1 LKFIRLPRFIVFAVV
16 LSGIAL
22 LFSCSTKKNT
32 FTRRTYHNLTT
43 HYNVYWNGNE
53 SFKQGVAD
61 LNSGIRENFNKILP
75 VFNYGTPEEARKVST
90 RMDRAIE
97 KATIGIRRHSMI
109 FKSKEY
115 NKWIDDCFMLIAK
128 AQFYKQDYNS
138 ARRTFE
144 QVMTEYPRQPVYYEA
159 LLWVAQCNL
168 QQKKFEENLAKLDE
182 LDGLITKE
190 TVPFRVRKKLPL
202 VYADYYL
209 KVNNFGAARSALQQG
224 IELNTSGKTRVRLN
238 YILAQIYQ
246 QEKNY
251 SMATEYFTKVTRG
264 PASFEMAFNARINMA
279 KSFDVYGGNKA
290 GLEKELRKMLK
301 DSKNKDFRDQIY
313 YALAELSQL
322 DQNDTLTMSYL
333 KQSVATSSGN
343 DFQKTTSA
351 LQLAGMYFNRQNYEM
366 AQAYYDTTLQ
376 VIPNDYPDYDAIN
389 TRTLTL
395 TELVQNL
402 QVVKYEDSL
411 QRLARMP
418 EDQLAAIIQKLIDD
432 YKKEEQRLK
441 EEAERQQMEM
451 SMASNIPNM
460 RNENL
465 QNIGGGGWYFNN
477 PSAIS
482 FGYSEFLRKWGRRKL
497 EDNWR
502 LSNKRQVVSSDES
515 DMTEVLP
522 ADTANLSDSAA
533 IAMKM
538 EKKSTD
544 PKDPKTYLQKI
555 PKTPEAI
562 ALSNKRIEEALTNLG
577 YLYKDDLK
585 DTVNSIK
592 TFENLIERF
601 PDSKNVLRIYYQ
613 LYLIN
618 NSIPDAENA
627 EKYKNIILNLFPES
641 EYALTL
647 KDPEYLSQLIAKK
660 NRVSSLYEETYNAF
674 EREQYRMVMLY
685 CDEAISN
692 YKDKDLLPRFEY
704 LRAVSQGK
712 IISTDTMVVSLNK
725 LLQKY
730 PSSPV
735 APLVQEILQKYSK
748 QTAQATAQ
756 ATGDNPA
763 APKPQGTAPAQNQ
776 TTGLVQ
782 TEYIFT
788 SDTTVPDIYK
798 FNLKQTHFFI
808 MMVDENKV
816 NVNAMK
822 VRITDYNLKYFPNEN
837 ITVNAIL
844 LDNGWQ
850 MITVSSFGNSE
861 KAMAYYNSITQSEY
875 ILSQL
880 KSGAYRSFVISMEN
894 YPVFYREKKYQGYI
908 NFFNK
913 YYINQ

>member
-1 LKFIRLPRFIVFAVV
+1 MLA
-16 LSGIAL
+16 GTAL
-22 LFSCSTKKNT
+22 MYSCSTKKNT

-53 SFKQGVAD
+53 SFKQGVSD
-61 LNSGIRENFNKILP
+61 LNAAIRDNYNKILP
-75 VFNYGTPEEARKVST
+75 VFNYGTPEEAKKVST

-97 KATIGIRRHSMI
+97 KATIGIRRHSMV

-115 NKWIDDCFMLIAK
+115 NKWIDDCFMLIGK

-138 ARRTFE
+138 ARRTFG
-144 QVMTEYPRQPVYYEA
+144 QVMTEYAGKPVYYEA
-159 LLWVAQCNL
+159 LLWIVQCNL
-168 QQKKFEENLAKLDE
+168 QQKKYEETLVKLEE
-182 LDGLITKE
+182 LDGLATKE
-190 TVPFRVRKKLPL
+190 PVPFRVRKMLPL
-202 VYADYYL
+202 IYADYYL
-209 KVNNFGAARSALQQG
+209 KTNNYSAARVALQQG

-251 SMATEYFTKVTRG
+251 SMATEYFTKVTKG

-279 KSFDVYGGNKA
+279 KSFDIYGGNKA

-301 DSKNKDFRDQIY
+301 DAKNKDFRDQIY

-322 DQNDTLTMSYL
+322 DHNDTLTMSYL
-333 KQSVATSSGN
+333 KQSVATSTQN

-351 LQLAGMYFNRQNYEM
+351 LQLAGMYFSRQDYEN
-366 AQAYYDTTLQ
+366 AQHYYDTTLQ
-376 VIPNDYPDYDAIN
+376 VMPNDYPNFDAIS

-418 EDQLAAIIQKLIDD
+418 EDQLAAIIQKLIDE

-441 EEAERQQMEM
+441 DEAERQQMEM

-460 RNENL
+460 RNENI

-502 LSNKRQVVSSDES
+502 LSNKRQVISTDETEL
-515 DMTEVLP
+515 TEVTP
-522 ADTANLSDSAA
+522 VDSTKVSDTAA
-533 IAMKM
+533 IKM

-562 ALSNKRIEEALTNLG
+562 ALSNKKIEEALTNMG
-577 YLYKDDLK
+577 YIYKDGLK

-601 PDSKNVLRIYYQ
+601 PDSKNAIRIYYQ
-613 LYLIN
+613 LYLTY
-618 NSIPDAENA
+618 NSIPDAANA
-627 EKYKNIILNLFPES
+627 EKYKNIILNLFPDS

-647 KDPEYLSQLIAKK
+647 KDPDYLAQLIAKK
-660 NRVSSLYEETYNAF
+660 NRASSLYEETYQAF
-674 EREQYRMVMLY
+674 ERGQYRMVLLY
-685 CDEAISN
+685 CDEATSTF
-692 YKDKDLLPRFEY
+692 KDKDLLPRFEY
-704 LRAVSQGK
+704 LKAVSQGK
-712 IISTDTMVVSLNK
+712 IISTDTMIVSLNK

-748 QTAQATAQ
+748 QTTSATAQ
-756 ATGDNPA
+756 ATNTTPA
-763 APKPQGTAPAQNQ
+763 SPKPQGTVPAQNQ
-776 TTGLVQ
+776 SGGPVQ

-788 SDTTVPDIYK
+788 SDTVVPDIYK
-798 FNLKQTHFFI
+798 FNPKQTHFFI
-808 MMVDENKV
+808 MMVDQNQV

-822 VRITDYNLKYFPNEN
+822 VRISDFDLKNFPNEN
-837 ITVNAIL
+837 ITVNAIV

-861 KAMAYYNSITQSEY
+861 KAMGYYNSIMQSEY
-875 ILSQL
+875 VLSQL
-880 KSGAYRSFVISMEN
+880 KSGAFRSFVISMEN

-908 NFFNK
+908 NFFDK
-913 YYINQ
+913 FYKNQ

>member
-1 LKFIRLPRFIVFAVV
+1 MKFSRFPKFISFLIVLFCTVV
-16 LSGIAL
+16 

-32 FTRRTYHNLTT
+32 FTRRTFHNVTT

-61 LNSGIRENFNKILP
+61 LNTSARDNYNKILP
-75 VFNYGTPEEARKVST
+75 VYNYGTPEEARKVSN

-97 KATIGIRRHSMI
+97 KATIGIKRHSMV
-109 FKSKEY
+109 FKNKEY

-144 QVMTEYPRQPVYYEA
+144 QVMNEYAGKPVYYEA
-159 LLWVAQCNL
+159 LLWIAQCNV
-168 QQKKFEENLAKLDE
+168 QQKKFEEALVRLEE

-190 TVPFRVRKKLPL
+190 SVPFRIKKKIPL

-209 KVNNFGAARSALQQG
+209 KTGNFAAAKTALQQG
-224 IELNTSGKTRVRLN
+224 IDLNTNGKTRVRLN

-251 SMATEYFTKVTRG
+251 SLATEHYTKVIKG
-264 PASFEMAFNARINMA
+264 QVSFEMAFNARINMA
-279 KSFDVYGGNKA
+279 RSFDIYGGDKA
-290 GLEKELRKMLK
+290 GLEKELRRMLK
-301 DSKNKDFRDQIY
+301 DAKNKDFRDQIY

-322 DQNDTLTMSYL
+322 DHNDTLTMSYL
-333 KQSVATSSGN
+333 RQSVATSAGN

-351 LQLAGMYFNRQNYEM
+351 LQLAGMYFDRQNYEL
-366 AQAYYDTTLQ
+366 AQSYYDTTLQ
-376 VIPNDYPDYDAIN
+376 AMPEDYPNYDAIN

-402 QVVKYEDSL
+402 QVVKHEDSL

-418 EDQLAAIIQKLIDD
+418 EAQLAAIIQKLIDD

-451 SMASNIPNM
+451 SMATNIPNM
-460 RNENL
+460 RNENI

-502 LSNKRQVVSSDES
+502 LSNKRQVVSVDETEL
-515 DMTEVLP
+515 TEVTP
-522 ADTANLSDSAA
+522 SDSANVSDTA
-533 IAMKM
+533 SVKI
-538 EKKSTD
+538 EKKSSD

-562 ALSNKRIEEALTNLG
+562 ALSNKKIEEALTNLG
-577 YLYKDDLK
+577 YIYKDGLK
-585 DTVNSIK
+585 DTINSIK
-592 TFENLIERF
+592 SFENLIERF
-601 PDSKNVLRIYYQ
+601 PDSKSAIRIYYQ
-613 LYLIN
+613 LYLIYS
-618 NSIPDAENA
+618 SIPDESNK

-647 KDPEYLSQLIAKK
+647 KDPEYLTELIAKR
-660 NRVSSLYEETYNAF
+660 NRASSLYEETYQAF
-674 EREQYRMVMLY
+674 ERGQYRMVMLY
-685 CDEAISN
+685 CDEAISSF
-692 YKDKDLLPRFEY
+692 KDKDLLPRFEY

-712 IISTDTMVVSLNK
+712 IVSTDTMIVSLNK

-730 PSSPV
+730 SASPV
-735 APLVQEILQKYSK
+735 TPLVQEILQKYNK
-748 QTAQATAQ
+748 QSATAQ
-756 ATGDNPA
+756 AANGTPA
-763 APKPQGTAPAQNQ
+763 SPKPQGTTTTPSQ
-776 TTGLVQ
+776 TAGPVQ

-788 SDTTVPDIYK
+788 SDTVVPDIYK
-798 FNLKQTHFFI
+798 FNPKQTHFFI
-808 MMVDENKV
+808 MMVDQNTV

-822 VRITDYNLKYFPNEN
+822 VRITDFNLKNFQNDN
-837 ITVNAIL
+837 ITVNAIV

-861 KAMAYYNSITQSEY
+861 KAMAYYNTIMQSDY
-875 ILSQL
+875 VLSQL
-880 KSGAYRSFVISMEN
+880 KSGGYRSFVISMEN

-913 YYINQ
+913 NYKGQ

>member
-1 LKFIRLPRFIVFAVV
+1 MRFSHFSRFVIITVV
-16 LSGIAL
+16 LSGMAML
-22 LFSCSTKKNT
+22 YSCSTKKNT
-32 FTRRTYHNLTT
+32 FTRRTFHNLTT

-53 SFKQGVAD
+53 SFKQGVSD
-61 LNSGIRENFNKILP
+61 LNAAIRDNYNKILP
-75 VFNYGTPEEARKVST
+75 VFNYGTPEEAKKVST

-97 KATIGIRRHSMI
+97 KATIGIRRHSMV

-115 NKWIDDCFMLIAK
+115 NKWIDDCFMLIGK

-144 QVMTEYPRQPVYYEA
+144 QVMTEYAGKPVYYEA
-159 LLWVAQCNL
+159 LLWVVQCNL
-168 QQKKFEENLAKLDE
+168 QQKKFEETLVKLEE
-182 LDGLITKE
+182 LDGLATKE
-190 TVPFRVRKKLPL
+190 PVPFRVKKMMPL
-202 VYADYYL
+202 IYADYYL
-209 KVNNFGAARSALQQG
+209 KMNNFGAARSALQQG
-224 IELNTSGKTRVRLN
+224 IELNTSSKVRVRLN

-251 SMATEYFTKVTRG
+251 SMATEYFTKVIKG
-264 PASFEMAFNARINMA
+264 PASFEMAFNARISMA
-279 KSFDVYGGNKA
+279 KSFDIYGGNKA

-301 DSKNKDFRDQIY
+301 DAKNKDFRDQIY

-322 DQNDTLTMSYL
+322 DHNDTLTMNYL
-333 KQSVATSSGN
+333 KKSVATSTQN

-351 LQLAGMYFNRQNYEM
+351 LQLAGMYFDRQDYEN
-366 AQAYYDTTLQ
+366 AQHYYDTTLQ
-376 VIPNDYPDYDAIN
+376 VIPSDYPNFDAIN

-418 EDQLAAIIQKLIDD
+418 EDQLAAIIQKLIDE

-460 RNENL
+460 RNENI

-502 LSNKRQVVSSDES
+502 LSNKRQVVTSDETEL
-515 DMTEVLP
+515 TEVAP
-522 ADTANLSDSAA
+522 TDSTKVSDTAA
-533 IAMKM
+533 IKL

-562 ALSNKRIEEALTNLG
+562 ALSNKKIEEALTNLG
-577 YLYKDDLK
+577 YIYKDGLK

-592 TFENLIERF
+592 TFENLVERF

-613 LYLIN
+613 LYLTY
-618 NSIPDAENA
+618 NSIPDATNA
-627 EKYKNIILNLFPES
+627 EKYKNIILNLFADS

-647 KDPEYLSQLIAKK
+647 KDPEYLTQLIARK
-660 NRVSSLYEETYNAF
+660 NRASSLYEETYQAF
-674 EREQYRMVMLY
+674 ERGQYRMVLLY
-685 CDEAISN
+685 CDEATSN
-692 YKDKDLLPRFEY
+692 FKDKDLLPRFEY

-712 IISTDTMVVSLNK
+712 IISTDTMIVSLNK

-748 QTAQATAQ
+748 KTSSATAQ
-756 ATGDNPA
+756 ATNNTPA
-763 APKPQGTAPAQNQ
+763 SPKPQGTAPGQNQ
-776 TTGLVQ
+776 AAGPVQ
-782 TEYIFT
+782 TEFIFT
-788 SDTTVPDIYK
+788 SDTVVPDIYK
-798 FNLKQTHFFI
+798 FNPKQTHFFI
-808 MMVDENKV
+808 MMVDQNQV

-822 VRITDYNLKYFPNEN
+822 VRISDFNLKNFPNEN
-837 ITVNAIL
+837 ITVNAIV

-861 KAMAYYNSITQSEY
+861 KAMGYYNSIMQSEY
-875 ILSQL
+875 VLSQL
-880 KSGAYRSFVISMEN
+880 KSGAFRSFVISMEN

-913 YYINQ
+913 FYKNQ